1 VVADAVDIDDDLRG
15 ERFLQHAFQKRN
27 HDPALC
33 SRRMRKLK
41 YAVSFLVLAMA
52 VHASGDETWHLLI
65 EPTFMRYESGWPIQG
80 AQRTVLVPAR
90 YVNGELLP
98 LRRDEIPSLGA
109 TRDKILA
116 SAPKAASEVL
126 AGLKP
131 RFIRDE
137 NKVIQYAVLESESPL
152 TASAVLAPEFPALF
166 SETLGPDVLVAI
178 PNRFRIFVFPR
189 GTPAYQ
195 HFSEIVIAEYDSSPY
210 PVSKELFSVR
220 KGKLTAI
227 GSYR

>member
-1 VVADAVDIDDDLRG
+1 
-15 ERFLQHAFQKRN
+15 
-27 HDPALC
+27 
-33 SRRMRKLK
+33 MRKLK
-41 YAVSFLVLAMA
+41 YAVGFLILALA
-52 VHASGDETWHLLI
+52 VRSSADETWHLLI
-65 EPTFMRYESGWPIQG
+65 EPTFMHYDSGWPIAG
-80 AQRTVLVPAR
+80 AERTVLVPAR
-90 YVNGELLP
+90 FVNGEVLP
-98 LRRDEIPSLGA
+98 LRREEVLA
-109 TRDKILA
+109 LRVTRDKILA

-137 NKVIQYAVLESESPL
+137 NKVIQCAVIESQSPL
-152 TASAVLAPEFPALF
+152 TASAVLAPEFSTLF

-189 GTPAYQ
+189 DTPAYQ
-195 HFSEIVIAEYDSSPY
+195 RYSEIVIAEYESSPY

-220 KGKLTAI
+220 KGKLAAI